1 MPAVANVR
9 VNTQVPFPALVT
21 GSAPITVTKTI
32 GSVWQVGFTI
42 AAFGS
47 QNPPVGNFPTDFLL
61 GYDSNANVFFKISL
75 TNLLASLTPAA
86 SVRFQ
91 RLATSSPIVITGTD
105 QIINVNI
112 SSGSPSC
119 TLPTAASRAGNA
131 LTFKD
136 VGGNFGAH
144 NLTITP
150 AGGDNIDG
158 GGAIVLGTNRQA
170 VTLVPA
176 NDGVTTGWSIE

>member
-1 MPAVANVR
+1 MVAPANVR
-9 VNTQVPFPALVT
+9 VNTQAPFPTMVVGT
-21 GSAPITVTKTI
+21 GPITIAKNLGI
-32 GSVWQVGFTI
+32 WQVGFSI
-42 AAFGS
+42 NVFGS

-61 GYDSNANVFFKISL
+61 GYDTVNNVFFKISL
-75 TNLLASLTPAA
+75 TNLIGAITPP
-86 SVRFQ
+86 SPIRTQ
-91 RLATSSPIVITGTD
+91 RLATTSPITVSGSD
-105 QIINVNI
+105 NIINVNI
-112 SSGSPSC
+112 SSGSPTC
-119 TLPTAASRAGNA
+119 TLPLASSRAGSP

-176 NDGVTTGWSIE
+176 NDGSTVGWSIE